1 MPNPSLY
8 RVPSAATIAKPKR
21 IGSYLTEAGLLTAD
35 QIQVILNDQT
45 ATGMR
50 FGDIAVA
57 RGWVKEQ
64 TIEWIMTKVVE
75 PERRAIQTVLARKAE
90 LARKS
95 QPPTQPPTKPPTK
108 PPQPTQPPTQ
118 PPAQKSDSP
127 SQSTKPFVRRDAP
140 IAKPLP
146 PVNSSDSD
154 VNWVG

>member
-8 RVPSAATIAKPKR
+8 RVPPTATTAKPKQ
-21 IGSYLTEAGLLTAD
+21 IGTYLTDAGLLTAD

-57 RGWVKEQ
+57 RGWIKEQ

-90 LARKS
+90 TARKS
-95 QPPTQPPTKPPTK
+95 QPPIQPPAKPTTKSTQPTS
-108 PPQPTQPPTQ
+108 PPTQ
-118 PPAQKSDSP
+118 PSAQKSESP